1 MLCSVPLRGIYRV
14 EVFLTR
20 GLVTETNHMFWTN
33 IKRIFRAGLTNV
45 FRNSFVSLSSIF
57 VMTMTLIIIGSLMF
71 LNALVTQFV
80 VYVKDKV
87 DVNVYFVTTA
97 TETSI
102 INLKTS
108 LESLPEVEYANYT
121 TREQAQANFRERH
134 QDDQLTL
141 QALDELGGNPFGASL
156 SIKAKEPSQYEGI
169 AQFLD
174 DRTTD
179 TAGLPFI
186 DSVNYAQNKAVI
198 DELGRVTDYV
208 KQFGLIIIL
217 IFAVASITITF
228 NTIRLAIY
236 TAREEISVMRLVG
249 ASNSYIRGPFM
260 VEGTLYGAVSA
271 LVAIIAF
278 FPLSWF
284 FRGASESVFG
294 IDILSYYFSHLPL
307 FFLVLVLTG
316 AVMGAISSFLAVRK
330 YLSV

>member
-1 MLCSVPLRGIYRV
+1 
-14 EVFLTR
+14 
-20 GLVTETNHMFWTN
+20 MFWTN